1 MTDVFNNERVLVS
14 FKTKRRLSLE
24 KQGTNMVANCLL
36 GHNRTSGLEPDVYTI
51 YLTDKTF
58 FAEYSRKSLHGGLP
72 KKVTN
77 LDIPLADIK
86 KIEFRLRSPTRF
98 LVKMLIFF
106 LFQWLSRVVL
116 FLSGACTRRFISVK
130 FSLTRY

>member
-72 KKVTN
+72 KKVTK

-86 KIEFRLRSPTRF
+86 KIEFRIKDGQECLYVFTDWAKEYDF
-98 LVKMLIFF
+98 EIGDAEAKAAAEKII
-106 LFQWLSRVVL
+106 
-116 FLSGACTRRFISVK
+116 AYINK
-130 FSLTRY
+130 

>member
-36 GHNRTSGLEPDVYTI
+36 GHNKTSGLEPDVYTI

-72 KKVTN
+72 KKVTK

-86 KIEFRLRSPTRF
+86 KIQFRLRMVRNAY
-98 LVKMLIFF
+98 M
-106 LFQWLSRVVL
+106 
-116 FLSGACTRRFISVK
+116 
-130 FSLTRY
+130 SLLTGPRNMILKLEMQRQRPQQRK

>member
-58 FAEYSRKSLHGGLP
+58 FAEYSKRLHSWIYLWRIS
-72 KKVTN
+72 K
-77 LDIPLADIK
+77 
-86 KIEFRLRSPTRF
+86 RLNSE
-98 LVKMLIFF
+98 
-106 LFQWLSRVVL
+106 
-116 FLSGACTRRFISVK
+116 
-130 FSLTRY
+130 

>member
-36 GHNRTSGLEPDVYTI
+36 GHNKTSGLEPDVYTI

-58 FAEYSRKSLHGGLP
+58 FAEYSRNSLHGGLP
-72 KKVTN
+72 K
-77 LDIPLADIK
+77 
-86 KIEFRLRSPTRF
+86 RLQSWIYLWRISKRLNSELRMARSVYTY
-98 LVKMLIFF
+98 
-106 LFQWLSRVVL
+106 
-116 FLSGACTRRFISVK
+116 
-130 FSLTRY
+130 SLTGPRNMILKLEMQLQRRLQRK